1 MKHRF
6 PLALSLFGAALLI
19 TGIAFKLNHLMGA
32 EVLSNTGFCLLIS
45 GLVWLTI
52 TVLRNQ

>member
-6 PLALSLFGAALLI
+6 PLALCLFGAALLI

-32 EVLSNTGFCLLIS
+32 VFLSNTGFCLLIS

-52 TVLRNQ
+52 TVLRNR

>member
-32 EVLSNTGFCLLIS
+32 VFLSNTGFCLLIS

-52 TVLRNQ
+52 TVLRNR